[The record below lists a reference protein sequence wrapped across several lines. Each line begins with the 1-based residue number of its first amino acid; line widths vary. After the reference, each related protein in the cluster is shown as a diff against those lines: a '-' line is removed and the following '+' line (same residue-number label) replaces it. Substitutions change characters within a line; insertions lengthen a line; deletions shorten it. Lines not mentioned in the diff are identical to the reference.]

1 MLVKIQKLAEK
12 LSAHKVWLD
21 SLGTKGRKLTLDE
34 ADFRNM
40 DLTQY
45 QLEQA
50 YLISC
55 HFDYINLNRKDF
67 SSSLLCSSTFISTRL
82 KGADFCK
89 SNLSY
94 ADFTN
99 AKMHNVWL
107 ADCECIETIF
117 RGADLSNANL
127 IGVLFDNTDLR
138 DANLSY
144 ADVRLSTFE
153 GVLLKGATITGMN
166 GLEEAFI
173 KIINIG
179 TYEKP
184 FIIHDEEAKEWLV
197 NKASI

>member
-1 MLVKIQKLAEK
+1 MKIQKLAEK

-40 DLTQY
+40 DLTEY

-50 YLISC
+50 YLILC

-99 AKMHNVWL
+99 AKMHNVRL

-117 RGADLSNANL
+117 RGAELSNANL

-138 DANLSY
+138 DAN

>member
-1 MLVKIQKLAEK
+1 LLVKIQELAEK
-12 LSAHKVWLD
+12 LSAHKIWLD
-21 SLGTKGRKLTLDE
+21 SLGTKGRKLTLDK

-40 DLTQY
+40 DLIEY

-99 AKMHNVWL
+99 AKMHNARL

-117 RGADLSNANL
+117 RSADLSNANL
-127 IGVLFDNTDLR
+127 IGILFDNTDLR

-153 GVLLKGATITGMN
+153 GALLKGATITGMT

-173 KIINIG
+173 KNINIG
-179 TYEKP
+179 TYEQP